1 MHNLYTAAGAVFY
14 HKVVAPEGTKGGV
27 ETPSPKL
34 MERKANYPRRWCCGP
49 RGSLTHVYAATE
61 RKGSHFTD
69 YSAWWMAIPGIIS
82 DAHRNISRKQLHHG
96 QVVLRSHIQ
105 MFKARRSASL
115 GVWLPMS
122 FAEVLTNLMNCMS
135 HYHYTTRIV

>member
-14 HKVVAPEGTKGGV
+14 HKVVAPEGAKGGV

-34 MERKANYPRRWCCGP
+34 MERIKRITQGDGCGP

-69 YSAWWMAIPGIIS
+69 YSA
-82 DAHRNISRKQLHHG
+82 
-96 QVVLRSHIQ
+96 
-105 MFKARRSASL
+105 
-115 GVWLPMS
+115 
-122 FAEVLTNLMNCMS
+122 
-135 HYHYTTRIV
+135 